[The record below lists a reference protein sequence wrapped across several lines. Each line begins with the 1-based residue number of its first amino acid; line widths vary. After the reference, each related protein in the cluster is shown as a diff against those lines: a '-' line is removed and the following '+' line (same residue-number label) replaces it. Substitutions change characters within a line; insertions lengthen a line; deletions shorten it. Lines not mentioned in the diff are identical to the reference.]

1 MDVWVRQDGNSLKA
15 HGRPIIM
22 AAYLL
27 WAALSPISPECRG
40 SAQELPS
47 APSIPWLPSQNLH
60 LPKPE
65 EAPALRLPDATEP
78 LSLAA
83 LINLAEERN
92 PQTQAAWQQARQAA
106 AQKGI
111 AKAALFPLLTG
122 LVISQTLKEE
132 VLFGDSFVRQTVG
145 DLDPTMQLDYI
156 LFDANARLDSL
167 RAARYQLFATNFAF
181 NAVHLALI
189 RQVAGSY
196 YALLN
201 NQGQVAAAQINLENA
216 RAITAQE
223 DARLAQGLATLPDA
237 LEARA
242 AAAQA
247 AYELASLQGARTNAQ
262 ANLAT
267 TLRLSAQTVLPVVPL
282 DRLAPPAVLSATAVQ
297 AIAQALEDRPDLLE
311 NEAQV
316 AAAAQL
322 VRRARAAYYPQLR
335 FSGQYGFIRIFGN
348 QVPSTPA
355 SSGVYASLARY
366 NAQLDLSWAI
376 FDGGRRRN
384 ELRNAEAGKFLAD
397 ARLNQ
402 ARDEVED
409 QVWTSYTNLQTAFA
423 QQESAQALL
432 GAAEISYAA
441 ATEALAN
448 GVRTLVDVITAQ
460 RTLAQARSEEV
471 SARTNLFIQATEL
484 AFRTGTLLSSHT
496 GPALLPPPPAP
507 GNTPALPSN
516 GSPP

>member
-1 MDVWVRQDGNSLKA
+1 MTL
-15 HGRPIIM
+15 
-22 AAYLL
+22 AACLL
-27 WAALSPISPECRG
+27 WAALSSVLQEPCG
-40 SAQELPS
+40 FAQELPS
-47 APSIPWLPSQNLH
+47 APSVPWRPSQDLH
-60 LPKPE
+60 LSKPG
-65 EAPALRLPDATEP
+65 EALALRLPDAAES

-122 LVISQTLKEE
+122 LVMSQTLKEE
-132 VLFGDSFVRQTVG
+132 ILFGDSFVQQTVG
-145 DLDPTMQLDYI
+145 DLDPAIQLDYI

-167 RAARYQLFATNFAF
+167 RAARYQLFATDFAF

-196 YALLN
+196 YGLLN

-216 RAITAQE
+216 RAVTAQE
-223 DARLAQGLATLPDA
+223 DARLGQGLATLPDA

-247 AYELASLQGARTNAQ
+247 AYELVSLQGARTNAQ

-267 TLRLSAQTVLPVVPL
+267 TLRLPAQTMLPVVPL
-282 DRLAPPAVLSATAVQ
+282 ERLAPPAALSSTAVQ
-297 AIAQALEDRPDLLE
+297 TIAQALEDRPDLLE
-311 NEAQV
+311 NEARV

-322 VRRARAAYYPQLR
+322 VRRARTAYYPQLR
-335 FSGQYGFIRIFGN
+335 FTGQYGFIRIFGD
-348 QVPSTPA
+348 QTPSAPP
-355 SSGVYASLARY
+355 SSGAYASLARY
-366 NAQLDLSWAI
+366 NAQLNLSWAV

-384 ELRNAEAGKFLAD
+384 ELRNAEAGKLLAD

-409 QVWTSYTNLQTAFA
+409 QVWSAYTNLQTAFA
-423 QQESAQALL
+423 QQGAAEALL
-432 GAAEISYAA
+432 GAAESSYAA

-484 AFRTGTLLSSHT
+484 AFRTGALLNSHA
-496 GPALLPPPPAP
+496 GPALLPPPVPTNA
-507 GNTPALPSN
+507 PALPPG